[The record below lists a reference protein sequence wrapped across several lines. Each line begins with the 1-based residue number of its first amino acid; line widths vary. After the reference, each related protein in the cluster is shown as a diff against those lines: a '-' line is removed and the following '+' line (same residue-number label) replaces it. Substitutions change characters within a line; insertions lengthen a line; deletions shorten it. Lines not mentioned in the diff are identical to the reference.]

1 MDKKTECEIVQDL
14 LLGYVDKVLN
24 NESKKLVDKHLIECE
39 ICKAKLDDINQDIS
53 QDINNQK
60 KQIDYLKKVRR
71 KNNIKIVISVFG
83 IIFLIFSIIFLRKF
97 LILNDLSNKEK
108 IYKSSENMYIEEI
121 SKTGS
126 DFAAVRKI
134 YYKDGKYK
142 EIRER
147 YDNGEIIKENAAG
160 YGSINSDEK
169 IEINHDTKKAY
180 IEKGGMTKVLNEME
194 NVKHTKFYLDIPL
207 RLLLGRAFNYSIHTS
222 TRTLGREY
230 YVLKDAFNRDEDYEV
245 WIDKENGLALKVID
259 GTTVRTFYDGTDIE
273 KEENKV
279 VYEYRYKFDIVK
291 DEDVNIPDYTGYEI
305 IHTNTDFPEK

>member
-14 LLGYVDKVLN
+14 LLGYADKVLN

-39 ICKAKLDDINQDIS
+39 MCKAKLDDINQDLN

-71 KNNIKIVISVFG
+71 KNNVKIILSVLG
-83 IIFLIFSIIFLRKF
+83 IIVFVFSIIFLRKF
-97 LILNDLSNKEK
+97 IILNNLSNKEK
-108 IYKSSENMYIEEI
+108 IAKTSENMYIEEI

-126 DFAAVRKI
+126 DFASVRKI

-147 YDNGEIIKENAAG
+147 YEDGKVIKENAAG
-160 YGSINSDEK
+160 YGMINSDEK
-169 IEINHDTKKAY
+169 IEINHDTKKVY
-180 IEKGGMTKVLNEME
+180 IEKGGMTKVLNEMV

-207 RLLLGRAFNYSIHTS
+207 RLLLGRAFNYSIYTS

-245 WIDKENGLALKVID
+245 WVDKENGLPLKVID
-259 GTTVRTFYDGTDIE
+259 GTTVRTFYEGTDIE

-279 VYEYRYKFDIVK
+279 VYEYRYKFDVVK
-291 DEDVNIPDYTGYEI
+291 DEDINMPDYTGYEI
-305 IHTNTDFPEK
+305 IHKNTNFPKK

>member
-39 ICKAKLDDINQDIS
+39 ICKAKLEDINQDLKEDS
-53 QDINNQK
+53 NSQK

-71 KNNIKIVISVFG
+71 KNNIKIIISVLG
-83 IIFLIFSIIFLRKF
+83 IIFLIYTIIFLRKF
-97 LILNDLSNKEK
+97 IILNNISNKEK
-108 IYKSSENMYIEEI
+108 ISKSSENIYIEEI

-126 DFAAVRKI
+126 DFASIRKI

-147 YDNGEIIKENAAG
+147 YDNGEVIKPNVAG
-160 YGSINSDEK
+160 YGTINSDEK
-169 IEINHDTKKAY
+169 IEINHDTKKVI
-180 IEKGGMTKVLNEME
+180 IENGELTKVLNE
-194 NVKHTKFYLDIPL
+194 NDSIKHINFHLDIPL
-207 RLLLGRAFNYSIHTS
+207 RLKLGRAFNYSIHTS

-230 YVLKDAFNRDEDYEV
+230 YVLKDAFNRDEDYEIWV
-245 WIDKENGLALKVID
+245 DKENGLALKVID

-291 DEDVNIPDYTGYEI
+291 DEDVNIPDYTSYEI
-305 IHTNTDFPEK
+305 IHRNTDFPEK